1 MRGPL
6 LERRLGSGQ
15 SCVRDPQESG
25 PGKRVCRKWAGSR
38 ADGWDLGGR
47 VEQLTGQ
54 RRKQRA
60 LGQREQPM
68 QKPWGGS
75 MFLGRVVKEAS
86 EEGNDV

>member
-1 MRGPL
+1 MSGTLRCQVRG
-6 LERRLGSGQ
+6 RGAVGSG
-15 SCVRDPQESG
+15 
-25 PGKRVCRKWAGSR
+25 
-38 ADGWDLGGR
+38 LGAEQTGGILRGR

-54 RRKQRA
+54 RSKQRA

-75 MFLGRVVKEAS
+75 MFLGGVVKEAS